1 MGLIVPIWKRTGD
14 VHDRGRYRGSTLLS
28 QVLKRLERLLDARI
42 MRRVECDFGEEQQGF
57 YIYDF
62 IATKS

>member
-14 VHDRGRYRGSTLLS
+14 VHDRGRYKGITLLS

-42 MRRVECDFGEEQQGF
+42 MRRVECDFGEEQQAF